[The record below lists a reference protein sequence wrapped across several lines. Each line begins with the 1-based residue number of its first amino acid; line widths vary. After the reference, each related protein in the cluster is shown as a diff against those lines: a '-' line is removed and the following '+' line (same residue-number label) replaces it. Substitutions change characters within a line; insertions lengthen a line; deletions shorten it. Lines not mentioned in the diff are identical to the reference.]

1 VTRAAAEVMPAE
13 AGIQVQAHKVN
24 RDWVPAY
31 AGTTEKGYRMI
42 HKAKRSNAVP
52 FILIVVLLNSGWIAS
67 SEAQSPQSFYA
78 GKTITF
84 LAGSSAGGGTD
95 LTARLIARHMER
107 YLPGNPTIL
116 VVNKPGAG
124 GMIAVNELYNLKK
137 PDGLSI
143 STMNTGALFGT
154 ATGNDA
160 LKFELE
166 KFIWVGQALDE
177 AQTVYVRSATPYTS
191 MDAIK
196 KANKDGKQPKM
207 GAQALDHTSNVVVK
221 IMEQVLGLDFQVIPG
236 YPGTPQILLDIERG
250 ALDGRSQ
257 GTGSLLG
264 TRREWI
270 EKRFIR
276 LLATS
281 RNKRDSRLPEVPTI
295 EELALPGRKNLLS
308 ALYAAENIGRSV
320 VLPPGVPPD
329 RVKVLR
335 DAFAE
340 MTQDA
345 QFLKE
350 AEKIGLE
357 IGLTRG
363 EDMNR
368 DIEKTI
374 RDKELMAVYRKIMS
388 AQ

>member
-1 VTRAAAEVMPAE
+1 MYRRKCFCSVM
-13 AGIQVQAHKVN
+13 GF
-24 RDWVPAY
+24 
-31 AGTTEKGYRMI
+31 
-42 HKAKRSNAVP
+42 
-52 FILIVVLLNSGWIAS
+52 FISFLLIAFAQ
-67 SEAQSPQSFYA
+67 AQSPSNFYE

-84 LAGSSAGGGTD
+84 FAGSSAGGGTD
-95 LTARLIARHMER
+95 LTARLIAKHLER
-107 YLPGNPTIL
+107 YIVGKPTVL

-124 GMIAVNELYNLKK
+124 GMIAANELYNVKK
-137 PDGLSI
+137 PDGLTM
-143 STMNTGALFGT
+143 STMNTGALFGL

-160 LKFELE
+160 LKFDLQ

-191 MDAIK
+191 FDAIR
-196 KANKDGKQPKM
+196 KANKEGKQPKM
-207 GAQALDHTSNVVVK
+207 GAQSLDHTSNVVVK
-221 IMEQVLGLDFQVIPG
+221 IVEQILGLDFQVIPG

-270 EKRFIR
+270 EKRYIR
-276 LLATS
+276 LLVTS
-281 RNKRDSRLPEVPTI
+281 KNKRDPRLPEVPTI
-295 EELALPGRKNLLS
+295 EELAPAGKKNLLS

-320 VLPPGVPPD
+320 VLPPGVPSE
-329 RVKVLR
+329 RVKMLR

-340 MTQDA
+340 MTQDP

-368 DIEKTI
+368 DIESTV
-374 RDKELMAVYRKIMS
+374 RDKELMAVYKMIMT